1 MINYVWAGMLA
12 LLAIYWMIYTIAD
25 TIITFKKMGRHHF
38 AFRYLEGV
46 SQGFYIFVIAVIFF
60 YSLFSYLL
68 Q

>member
-12 LLAIYWMIYTIAD
+12 CLAIYWMIYTIAD
-25 TIITFKKMGRHHF
+25 TIIVFKNFKRGYRF
-38 AFRYLEGV
+38 SNLENA
-46 SQGFYIFVIAVIFF
+46 SQGFYFFVIAVIFF